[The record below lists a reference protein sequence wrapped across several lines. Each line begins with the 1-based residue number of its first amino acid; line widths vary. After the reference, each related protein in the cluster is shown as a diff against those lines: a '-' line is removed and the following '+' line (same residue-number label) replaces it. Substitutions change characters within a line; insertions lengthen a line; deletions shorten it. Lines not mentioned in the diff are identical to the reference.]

1 MYWWYMHAVTHI
13 SSRSDLKDRITFY
26 AKKKRKNPRDNIN
39 SGIESTLNW
48 IEQFNSL
55 TIGATQKACLK
66 ILQKIQSTWIDFSV
80 QFNPSV
86 VSDSLW
92 PSGLQHARLPCP
104 SPTPRACSNSCPSD
118 SRWCH
123 PTTSSSVTPFSC
135 LQSFP
140 ASGSFPVSQC
150 FSPGDQSIETSASVL
165 PMNIQDWFL

>member
-1 MYWWYMHAVTHI
+1 MIYACCDSYFFKIWLK
-13 SSRSDLKDRITFY
+13 RSNHFLC
-26 AKKKRKNPRDNIN
+26 KKKRKNPRDNIN

-104 SPTPRACSNSCPSD
+104 SPTPRAYSNSCPS
-118 SRWCH
+118 SWWCN
-123 PTTSSSVTPFSC
+123 PNISSSVPFSSC

-140 ASGSFPVSQC
+140 ASRSFPMSQ
-150 FSPGDQSIETSASVL
+150 FFASGTESIGISTSASVL
-165 PMNIQDWFL
+165 PMNIQDQFL